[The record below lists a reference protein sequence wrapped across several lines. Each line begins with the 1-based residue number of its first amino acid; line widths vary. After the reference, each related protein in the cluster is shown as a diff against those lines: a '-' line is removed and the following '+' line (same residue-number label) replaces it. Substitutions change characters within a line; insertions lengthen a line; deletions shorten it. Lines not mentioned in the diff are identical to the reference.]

1 MHERLADYRV
11 NAVNRGANFLTQL
24 SSRCGLTV
32 ACGSLANVRSAQPL
46 ALLHYL
52 CRRAWSGRRW
62 MRQLKSQRASAT
74 LHVEPLEIRVT
85 PSALTSQGRTAHEG
99 IVTNSRRFLVTRVH
113 NDRAKGAVGI
123 MKVNALIGDGAHK
136 KGWLAYDDWRTAY
149 RVVPGLYPAL
159 RAPIPSTRSD
169 MNELLARQTRPRCG
183 RRVV

>member
-1 MHERLADYRV
+1 MWAHRRVRVSCERAQRS
-11 NAVNRGANFLTQL
+11 AAR
-24 SSRCGLTV
+24 
-32 ACGSLANVRSAQPL
+32 SLALSLPKSSVRETL
-46 ALLHYL
+46 
-52 CRRAWSGRRW
+52 

-85 PSALTSQGRTAHEG
+85 PSGLTSQGRTAHEG
-99 IVTNSRRFLVTRVH
+99 IVTNSKRFLVTRVH

-159 RAPIPSTRSD
+159 RASIPSTRSD
-169 MNELLARQTRPRCG
+169 MTELLARRTRPRCG